1 MIGQIWDAIAA
12 KLYQRRADIKEAL
25 PKLLLVTAMMH
36 LTSTPSSAETVVTT
50 IKDTVANMTFVLKLE
65 LPSGF
70 KITRSEGPDF
80 YLYEVEKGS
89 KVYIAIYSGNHPDFP
104 HEHIEGSETTYF
116 ETCIDDAKTER
127 KVYGEP
133 LEQMKILSEWK
144 DGKLVHRE
152 MLIRYSLGAGWPAYL
167 HAVTTRY
174 LSQDELQV
182 ADRIL
187 FSLQLKPEM
196 PKKDLSENQTNT
208 H

>member
-1 MIGQIWDAIAA
+1 M
-12 KLYQRRADIKEAL
+12 KETFFNF
-25 PKLLLVTAMMH
+25 LLVPALM
-36 LTSTPSSAETVVTT
+36 LLISSVSSAKTSIIE
-50 IKDTVANMTFVLKLE
+50 IKDTVTDTTFVLKLE
-65 LPSGF
+65 VPDGF
-70 KITRSEGPDF
+70 EVTNREGPDF
-80 YLYEVEKGS
+80 DLYEVEKGS
-89 KVYIAIYSGNHPDFP
+89 KVYLAIYSGNHPDFP
-104 HEHIEGSETTYF
+104 HDHIEGSETTYF

-167 HAVTTRY
+167 QAVTTRY

-187 FSLQLKPEM
+187 FSLKLKPEK
-196 PKKDLSENQTNT
+196 PQTEVPDE
-208 H
+208 HARSRL